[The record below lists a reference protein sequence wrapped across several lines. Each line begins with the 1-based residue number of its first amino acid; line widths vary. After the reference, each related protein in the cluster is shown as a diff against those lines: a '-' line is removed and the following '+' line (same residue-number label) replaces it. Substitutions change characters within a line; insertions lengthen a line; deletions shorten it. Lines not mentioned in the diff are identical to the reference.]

1 MAVRKVK
8 WSTKAI
14 GQRQLITE
22 WYAEHVGRLAAVH
35 FNRDVESLVAMLSAM
50 PTAGRI
56 APRFSSNKYTYY
68 SFVLHSKYLV
78 IYRFTSKVVYIQ
90 ALRSTQML

>member
-14 GQRQLITE
+14 GQRQLITD
-22 WYAEHVGRLAAVH
+22 WYVEHVNYLAAVH
-35 FNRDVESLVAMLSAM
+35 FNRDVESVVATLSAK
-50 PTAGRI
+50 PTVGHI
-56 APRFSSNKYTYY
+56 APRFSSSKYTYY
-68 SFVLHSKYLV
+68 SFVFHAKYLV
-78 IYRFTSKVVYIQ
+78 IYRFTSKTIYIQ